1 MLFFISE
8 SEVNTLTIGERI
20 KKIRRQLDMTQSE
33 FASRIKSTQNTIARY
48 ETNNRTPSSPVI
60 ALICR
65 EFNVNEEWLK
75 YGRGGDENMFL
86 SISRYD
92 EISKFTRQLLADEE
106 DSFKN
111 RLIAV
116 LADLSLEEWEFLE
129 KRLKQLFEGT
139 YSAVDIHKNPIEA
152 PLNPSV
158 QDKIDIDK
166 EVDEF
171 RRELELEA
179 RQVEESS
186 VYGNTKKN
194 A

>member
-1 MLFFISE
+1 M
-8 SEVNTLTIGERI
+8 TIGERI

-33 FASRIKSTQNTIARY
+33 FASQIKSTQNTIARY

-65 EFNVNEEWLK
+65 EFNVDEEWLK
-75 YGRGGDENMFL
+75 YGKGGDENMFL
-86 SISRYD
+86 STSRYD

-139 YSAVDIHKNPIEA
+139 YSTVDIHKNPMEA
-152 PLNPSV
+152 PLNPYV
-158 QDKIDIDK
+158 QNKIDA
-166 EVDEF
+166 EVNEF

-179 RQVEESS
+179 SQVEELS